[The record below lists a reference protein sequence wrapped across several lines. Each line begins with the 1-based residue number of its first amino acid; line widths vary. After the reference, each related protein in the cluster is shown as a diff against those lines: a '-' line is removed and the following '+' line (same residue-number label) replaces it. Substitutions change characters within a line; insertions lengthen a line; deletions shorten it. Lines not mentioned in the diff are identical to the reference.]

1 MNMQL
6 MAIAVAGLLIGAG
19 YMIVDSQ
26 ISARVAAEN
35 IAVKQKVR
43 ADLSQQQIERMEM
56 QLATER
62 ERQQELQKQVQAARQ
77 RETKSTEVI
86 EDRARLSLLTQAKP
100 GLLERLARKKTA
112 QVWKEI
118 EVESRE

>member
-1 MNMQL
+1 